1 MQNNNRF
8 TAKQRDLSTA
18 MGIMCALV
26 VFGVVYMYFV
36 IWAPEIKTLNSVVTT
51 ANDEN
56 RTVLL
61 EIRSAEEKLND
72 RGEIERKTSY
82 ILKLAKMLPST
93 VDAPGFLNNLASA
106 LQAAKID
113 YNKLK
118 PETPEVKTG
127 YTELP
132 YSIECNGRYH
142 DFGQFLNLIE
152 NNPNR
157 FLRVKKFEIAVSEKR
172 PSIHPIS
179 LSIAT
184 FFLTDSHSTNE
195 KVAAK

>member
-1 MQNNNRF
+1 MQNNVRF
-8 TAKQRDLSTA
+8 TAKQRDLLTA
-18 MGIMCALV
+18 LGILCVLV

-36 IWAPEIKTLNSVVTT
+36 IWAPEMKTLNSVVAT
-51 ANDEN
+51 AIDEN

-61 EIRSAEEKLND
+61 EIRAAEEKLND
-72 RGEIERKTSY
+72 RDEIKRKADY
-82 ILKLAKMLPST
+82 ISKLAKMLPST
-93 VDAPGFLNNLASA
+93 IDAPGFLNNLASA
-106 LQAAKID
+106 LQATKID
-113 YNKLK
+113 YKKLK

-132 YSIECNGRYH
+132 YSIECDGRYH

-172 PSIHPIS
+172 PSIHPIT

-184 FFLTDSHSTNE
+184 FFLTDSNSKDE